1 MIITELFCLAK
12 QLFNKIDLS
21 QGSKLIKMKYFPF
34 DGYSYMSWCGNIIYK
49 KDRYANINSISLR
62 HETIHKFQAGK
73 NYSRWYRYYL
83 KYLWYWIIGNPFSRS
98 SYYTIPFEIEAYA
111 NEDNLDYEVTK
122 DSYKKYIIKDRK
134 STYNKNRKTW
144 KQFIKT
150 IVN

>member
-1 MIITELFCLAK
+1 
-12 QLFNKIDLS
+12 
-21 QGSKLIKMKYFPF
+21 MKYFPF

-144 KQFIKT
+144 K
-150 IVN
+150 